1 MPTWTGLSF
10 GLFNFPFYMHIFS
23 FVRARFCDFNEQQ
36 AAGAPVPRSC
46 FCLKCMLVH
55 LGPQCSSFSHA
66 RRGAGMAGRDR
77 DVCHMCCGVRGRC
90 VAPCP
95 RVRGLRRRHIARLL
109 DEGNVPFGVDPAC
122 QLAWEAR
129 YRAHMRAE
137 RMDQTIAGLEER
149 MRELQAQLAAA
160 HAMRGNADRLEE
172 TLRRFAAGGGG
183 APTPAPRQSQQP
195 ESELAASERGD

>member
-1 MPTWTGLSF
+1 
-10 GLFNFPFYMHIFS
+10 
-23 FVRARFCDFNEQQ
+23 
-36 AAGAPVPRSC
+36 
-46 FCLKCMLVH
+46 
-55 LGPQCSSFSHA
+55 
-66 RRGAGMAGRDR
+66 MANR
-77 DVCHMCCGVRGRC
+77 DVCDMCCGVLGRC

-95 RVRGLRRRHIARLL
+95 RVRGLHRRHIARLL

-137 RMDQTIAGLEER
+137 RMDQTIVGLEER

-160 HAMRGNADRLEE
+160 HAMRGNVDRLEE

-195 ESELAASERGD
+195 ESEPAASERGD